1 MSVPGLALLLSAS
14 LSSLVSCQAP
24 ADVDFSQASLDP
36 ATGLV
41 CVHNQ
46 GNLQLIVWWG
56 AATRDL

>member
-46 GNLQLIVWWG
+46 GNLQLIV
-56 AATRDL
+56 